1 MIVQAESQEES
12 LISSNSIPEFED
24 IEREYQAHLAEIG
37 AEEKPKTRGRKKAV
51 ASEEMVLGGI
61 PDEEMLSPEQ
71 IEGIVCFPLDVWFA
85 RSEKK
90 PLNNI
95 ERKAFSISCCRLANK
110 YIPIISSK
118 WKEEIGFAICLSTI
132 FFARMEA
139 KPKEEKPKIVEI
151 PKVG

>member
-24 IEREYQAHLAEIG
+24 IEREYQAHLAAIG
-37 AEEKPKTRGRKKAV
+37 AEEKPKIRGKKRV
-51 ASEEMVLGGI
+51 IPSEEI
-61 PDEEMLSPEQ
+61 TTTEISEDEMLLPEQ
-71 IEGIVCFPLDVWFA
+71 IEGIVCFPLDTWFA
-85 RSEKK
+85 RTEKK

-110 YIPIISSK
+110 YIPVISSR
-118 WKEEIGFAICLSTI
+118 WKEEIGFAICISTI
-132 FFARMEA
+132 FFARMEV
-139 KPKEEKPKIVEI
+139 KSKEPEKKVEPE